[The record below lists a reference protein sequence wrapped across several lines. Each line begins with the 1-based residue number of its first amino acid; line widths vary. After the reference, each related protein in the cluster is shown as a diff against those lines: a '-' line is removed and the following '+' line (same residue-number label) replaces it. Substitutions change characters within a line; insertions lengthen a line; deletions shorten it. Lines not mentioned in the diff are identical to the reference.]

1 MRLTVTKAKG
11 NELKEVLES
20 ELTVLLEIEL
30 ILDLTEE
37 YASLMV
43 ELQRQQDGY
52 TYTHIEDTM

>member
-1 MRLTVTKAKG
+1 MRPTATKAKG

-43 ELQRQQDGY
+43 EL
-52 TYTHIEDTM
+52 